1 MAFDSNKYKR
11 EFEKE
16 KYATF
21 KVRIP
26 KPKKAEIEHLTTITG
41 KSANRLFIEAVEK
54 LHHVDLTI
62 VESELEQS
70 E

>member
-1 MAFDSNKYKR
+1 MAFDANKYKR

-16 KYATF
+16 KYANF

-26 KPKKAEIEHLTTITG
+26 KSKKAEVEHLTAITG

-54 LHHVDLTI
+54 LYHVDLTI
-62 VESELEQS
+62 VESEFEQS